1 MGAGDLLRVKP
12 RIILGGGLKGQ
23 NVVLDI
29 VPAHKDGVAV
39 VGDILKRGEGLYFF
53 CLVVFRPL
61 QIALTVKLV
70 ADLRKFRVAVGA
82 VDRVDNAFK
91 VGKLLPALLDK
102 LAEQLF
108 RILRLAVF
116 LKIFLGVR
124 RWGEGGVGLDP
135 DRLILTVEVLN
146 VIERRALFKAIL
158 VCEYQLRI
166 DAKPIFVGAG
176 VKLRLPALQ
185 LPCRPCGCVAEQL
198 EQRLA
203 ALTGALKAIFFI
215 IKIVEQ
221 FRKRAETFRRDR
233 KAVLRDI
240 HKCKVI
246 RLYAVAQ
253 QHCRLRTLAEQHF
266 FYLSELC
273 FEPLQGY
280 RGQLVNGGV
289 SSTGKCRD
297 FP

>member
-1 MGAGDLLRVKP
+1 MIYDLAGLCARRLFERPDLGVIHRHLRGFAPAAVISRKHRRLAAGALGDNIAVADYHHMGAGDLLRVKP

-102 LAEQLF
+102 LTEQLF

-124 RWGEGGVGLDP
+124 
-135 DRLILTVEVLN
+135 
-146 VIERRALFKAIL
+146 
-158 VCEYQLRI
+158 
-166 DAKPIFVGAG
+166 
-176 VKLRLPALQ
+176 
-185 LPCRPCGCVAEQL
+185 
-198 EQRLA
+198 
-203 ALTGALKAIFFI
+203 
-215 IKIVEQ
+215 
-221 FRKRAETFRRDR
+221 
-233 KAVLRDI
+233 
-240 HKCKVI
+240 
-246 RLYAVAQ
+246 
-253 QHCRLRTLAEQHF
+253 
-266 FYLSELC
+266 
-273 FEPLQGY
+273 
-280 RGQLVNGGV
+280 
-289 SSTGKCRD
+289 
-297 FP
+297 